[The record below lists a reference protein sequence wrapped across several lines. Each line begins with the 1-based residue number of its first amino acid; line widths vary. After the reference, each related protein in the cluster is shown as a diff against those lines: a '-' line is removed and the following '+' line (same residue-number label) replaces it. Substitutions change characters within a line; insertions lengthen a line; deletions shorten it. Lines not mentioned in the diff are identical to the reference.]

1 MSRSYYADE
10 DQAAETFSLVDATIS
25 ELEHALSAGWIT
37 SVDLVARYLRR
48 ISVYDA
54 AGLNLS
60 AIPILNPTVFDEAA
74 ASDAR
79 RAAGLPA
86 RPLEGIPYLV
96 KDSIKVKGMT
106 VASGSPAFENLV
118 ATEDA
123 ACVQVLREA
132 GAVLLGRTNMPA
144 MAYGGMQRG
153 SYGRAESPYSQ
164 EYLTAA
170 YASGSSNGS
179 ATATTANF
187 CAFSLGSETVS
198 SGRSPASNNSIIAYT
213 PSKGLL
219 PLRGVWPLYPTCDV
233 LVPHTR
239 TMSDLFKVLDVLA
252 VVDKTPIGDFWN
264 EQKIVPLPSVET
276 IRPRLF
282 DELKEGSALHGKR
295 IGVPSMYIGG
305 KDPLPDKVCTRP
317 SVLKLWERT
326 KDALEACGATVVEV
340 DFPMVTT
347 YEAKASLGELVS
359 VKDLPEDWHSV
370 ERCQLVAHSWDD
382 FLAANGQPGLDS
394 LACVDPETIFPLAP
408 GSLRGTPDAANQLRW
423 HEMVEY
429 PKNKPDSIFEIPNL
443 ERAIKALENARK
455 ETFEQWMDSQGL
467 DVVVFPANGDIGRA
481 DADVDP
487 EASLYAWKNGVK
499 YSNGNREI
507 RHLGIPTVSVPMGVM
522 EDTNMPVNLTFA
534 GKAYD
539 DTKLLRYAYAFE
551 EFTHYRQ
558 VPPRVPGLDSD
569 VVLTTGNQQSSSVQG
584 QVELPGVTITEQ
596 SKCIKDSTV
605 YVEVKGN
612 LPCSRDAQL
621 KQLLDGN
628 GWSLTATYPVSARDG
643 TWSRWTSPALVQTIV
658 VIVAHTNTGQTAAS
672 LIHYLIDA
680 LKGDVHDSHTLLYL
694 LAYIRK
700 ERLYHIL
707 DHCQNLFVQ
716 VLFL

>member
-1 MSRSYYADE
+1 MD
-10 DQAAETFSLVDATIS
+10 TNPLIDASIS
-25 ELEHALSAGWIT
+25 ELQHALSTGWIT
-37 SVDLVARYLRR
+37 SVGLVARYLRR

-54 AGLNLS
+54 AGLKLS
-60 AIPILNPTVFDEAA
+60 AIPILNPSVFDEAA

-79 RAAGLPA
+79 RSAGLPV

-123 ACVQVLREA
+123 ACVQILREA

-153 SYGRAESPYSQ
+153 LYGRAESPYNP

-198 SGRSPASNNSIIAYT
+198 SGRSPASNNAIIAYT
-213 PSKGLL
+213 PSRGLL

-233 LVPHTR
+233 LVPHAR
-239 TMSDLFKVLDVLA
+239 TMSDLFKVLDVLT
-252 VVDKTPIGDFWN
+252 VVDKTPSGDFWN
-264 EQKIVPLPSVET
+264 EQKIIPLPSINA
-276 IRPRLF
+276 IRPQLF
-282 DELKEGSALHGKR
+282 SELQDEFALRGKR

-305 KDPLPDKVCTRP
+305 TNALPEKICTRA
-317 SVLKLWERT
+317 SVLKLWERS
-326 KDALEACGATVVEV
+326 KSALESCGATVVEV
-340 DFPMVTT
+340 DFPVVTT
-347 YEAKASLGELVS
+347 YEARASLGELVS
-359 VKDLPEDWHSV
+359 VNGLPEGWHSV

-394 LACVDPETIFPLAP
+394 LSCVDPDTIFPLAP

-423 HEMVEY
+423 HDMVEY
-429 PKNKPDSIFEIPNL
+429 PKNKPDSIFKVPNL
-443 ERAIKALENARK
+443 EQAIEALESARK
-455 ETFEQWMDSQGL
+455 ETFEQWMDNHSL
-467 DVVVFPANGDIGRA
+467 DAVVFPANGDVGRA
-481 DADVDP
+481 NADVDP

-507 RHLGIPTVSVPMGVM
+507 RHLGIPTVSVPMGLM
-522 EDTNMPVNLTFA
+522 EDTKMPINLTFA

-539 DTKLLRYAYAFE
+539 DTELLRYAYAFE
-551 EFTHYRQ
+551 ETTHYRQ
-558 VPPRVPGLDSD
+558 IPPLVPGLDTD
-569 VVLTTGNQQSSSVQG
+569 FIHTTKNQHSSLARDLR
-584 QVELPGVTITEQ
+584 ELPQANITEH
-596 SKCIKDSTV
+596 SKIVKDSTV
-605 YVEVKGN
+605 YLGIEGS
-612 LPCSRDAQL
+612 LHLARDAQL
-621 KQLLDGN
+621 KTLTCYVNGDPIVPQVDGN
-628 GWSLTATYPVSARDG
+628 AWSLTATYPVSARDG

-658 VIVAHTNTGQTAAS
+658 VIVAHTNTGETVG
-672 LIHYLIDA
+672 
-680 LKGDVHDSHTLLYL
+680 KLLL
-694 LAYIRK
+694 L
-700 ERLYHIL
+700 
-707 DHCQNLFVQ
+707 
-716 VLFL
+716 